1 MPRCWTLSRETVSIY
16 PACEYIDMLRIL
28 VVHGPNLNLLGT
40 REQSIYG
47 TLSLD
52 ALDSSITKLAKE
64 LAVQVKLC
72 QSNSEG
78 ELVTWI
84 QEARTKYDGII
95 INPAAYTHTSVAI
108 RDAIAAVGLPTIEV
122 HLSNIHQREEFR
134 HRSYIVGVAL
144 GQIAG
149 LGPTGYLLALRGLHD
164 HLTASRRRKKTST
177 PATARRKAQETRPS
191 RSRSNDRIQSEGSIE

>member
-1 MPRCWTLSRETVSIY
+1 MFDRSKADCYNIALLDPVTYNRPHY
-16 PACEYIDMLRIL
+16 PVCEPHDMLRIRVL
-28 VVHGPNLNLLGT
+28 HGPNLNLLGT

-52 ALDSSITKLAKE
+52 ALNIAITKLAEE
-64 LAVQVKLC
+64 LAVKVDLR

-84 QEARTKYDGII
+84 QEARMDYDGII

-108 RDAIAAVGLPTIEV
+108 RDAIAAVGLPAVEV

-134 HRSYIVGVAL
+134 HRSYIAGVAI
-144 GQIAG
+144 GQISG

-164 HLTASRRRKKTST
+164 HLTATRRQKKTSA
-177 PATARRKAQETRPS
+177 PATLRRASKETR
-191 RSRSNDRIQSEGSIE
+191 

>member
-1 MPRCWTLSRETVSIY
+1 MPPYWIPLSRGIVVNY
-16 PACEYIDMLRIL
+16 PAYANNNMLRIRVL
-28 VVHGPNLNLLGT
+28 HGPNLNLLGI

-52 ALDSSITKLAKE
+52 ALNSAITKLAKE
-64 LAVQVKLC
+64 LAVEVDLR

-84 QEARTKYDGII
+84 QETRTEYHGII
-95 INPAAYTHTSVAI
+95 INPAAYTHTSIAI
-108 RDAIAAVGLPTIEV
+108 RDAIAAVGLPTVEV

-134 HRSYIVGVAL
+134 HQSYIAGVAL

-164 HLTASRRRKKTST
+164 HLTSSRFEKKTSA
-177 PATARRKAQETRPS
+177 PATMPRTAK
-191 RSRSNDRIQSEGSIE
+191 

>member
-1 MPRCWTLSRETVSIY
+1 MPRCWTCSRGIVFAN
-16 PACEYIDMLRIL
+16 PVCEQKNMLRIRVL
-28 VVHGPNLNLLGT
+28 HGPNLNLLGT

-52 ALDSSITKLAKE
+52 ALDSAIME
-64 LAVQVKLC
+64 LAEELDVTVDLR

-84 QEARTKYDGII
+84 QEARTGYDGII

-108 RDAIAAVGLPTIEV
+108 RDAIAAVGLPTVEV

-134 HRSYIVGVAL
+134 QRSYIAGVAI
-144 GQIAG
+144 GQISG

-164 HLTASRRRKKTST
+164 HLTASRHQKKTSA
-177 PATARRKAQETRPS
+177 PATSRRAAKGTK
-191 RSRSNDRIQSEGSIE
+191 

>member
-1 MPRCWTLSRETVSIY
+1 
-16 PACEYIDMLRIL
+16 MLRIL

-47 TLSLD
+47 SMSLG
-52 ALDSSITKLAKE
+52 ALDSAITKLAKE
-64 LAVQVKLC
+64 LAVEVTLR
-72 QSNSEG
+72 QSNNEG

-84 QEARTKYDGII
+84 QEARTRYDGII

-108 RDAIAAVGLPTIEV
+108 RDAIAAVDLPTVEV

-134 HRSYIVGVAL
+134 HQSYISGVAL

-149 LGPTGYLLALRGLHD
+149 LGPTGYLLALRGLHH
-164 HLTASRRRKKTST
+164 HLAASRRHERTPT
-177 PATARRKAQETRPS
+177 PATSRRRAKGTTP
-191 RSRSNDRIQSEGSIE
+191 

>member
-1 MPRCWTLSRETVSIY
+1 
-16 PACEYIDMLRIL
+16 MLRIRVL
-28 VVHGPNLNLLGT
+28 HGPNLNLLGT

-47 TLSLD
+47 SLSLN
-52 ALDSSITKLAKE
+52 ALDSAITKLAEE
-64 LAVQVKLC
+64 LAVMVDLR
-72 QSNSEG
+72 QSNSES

-84 QEARTKYDGII
+84 QETRTGYDGII
-95 INPAAYTHTSVAI
+95 INPAGYTHTSIAI

-134 HRSYIVGVAL
+134 HRSYIAGVAL

-164 HLTASRRRKKTST
+164 HLTASRRQKKTGVLT
-177 PATARRKAQETRPS
+177 PS
-191 RSRSNDRIQSEGSIE
+191 RRTAKRTG